1 MKVLLV
7 NPNLMRPPVSP
18 VALDIL
24 AEELQG
30 AGFTPVLLDLAW
42 SGDVQTDIDAALR
55 QDYLFAAVSVRN
67 TDTSFFPGS
76 DACLETHR
84 QIVAHLRAA
93 GLKVAVGGVG
103 FSIAPD
109 AARDFLGADF
119 AVAGDGEEAIVALA
133 RALSSRGSLEK
144 VPGLVGLAP
153 PARVDLSRRPPLS
166 RRFVDNPRYLRE
178 GGQVGVETKRGCP
191 HGCIACA
198 DPLAKGRTVRARDPV
213 AVAAE
218 VRALL
223 AQGVDVL
230 HTCDCEFNV
239 PRQHAAAVCQELIR
253 QGLSD
258 RLAWYAYCTPAGFD
272 RELALLMRR
281 AGCVGVDF
289 SADHGDPAMLA
300 RLRCPHTVEDLRA
313 TADACREAGLRFMFD
328 LLLGGPGETRASILT
343 TVELMRDLSP
353 TRVGVS
359 LGIRLYRGCPI
370 TGEVDLTGKNPS
382 AGLEYVFQ
390 PLTDPALLRPTYY
403 RQGSLG
409 EDVGEWLEEVIGG
422 DSRFFFAARSHNY
435 DGNER
440 VSQLIR
446 EGARGAYWDILARA
460 AGD

>member
-7 NPNLMRPPVSP
+7 NSNLMRPPVSP

-30 AGFTPVLLDLAW
+30 AGFTPVILDLAW
-42 SGDVQTDIDAALR
+42 SENVQADIDATLGD
-55 QDYLFAAVSVRN
+55 DYLFAAVSVRN

-76 DACLETHR
+76 DACLRTHR
-84 QIVAHLRAA
+84 QVVARLRAA

-103 FSIAPD
+103 FSIVPE

-119 AVAGDGEEAIVALA
+119 PVAGDAEEAVVALA
-133 RALSSRGSLEK
+133 RALARREHLEV
-144 VPGLVGLAP
+144 VPGLVGRNP
-153 PARVDLSRRPPLS
+153 PAQVDLSRRPPLS
-166 RRFVDNPRYLRE
+166 RRFVDNAHYLRE
-178 GGQVGVETKRGCP
+178 GGQVGFETKRGCP

-198 DPLAKGRTVRARDPV
+198 DPVAKGKTVRTRDPV

-218 VRALL
+218 VRSLL
-223 AQGVDVL
+223 VQGVDVL
-230 HTCDCEFNV
+230 HTCDSEFNV
-239 PRQHAAAVCQELIR
+239 PRQHADAVCQELIR
-253 QGLSD
+253 VGLGD
-258 RLAWYAYCTPAGFD
+258 RLRWYAYCTPAGFD

-300 RLRCPHTVEDLRA
+300 RLRCPHTVEDLRR
-313 TADACREAGLRFMFD
+313 TAQACPQAGLRFMFD

-343 TVELMRDLSP
+343 TVELMRELLP

-359 LGIRLYRGCPI
+359 LGVRLYRGCPI
-370 TGEVDLTGKNPS
+370 VDEVDLNGENPS
-382 AGLEYVFQ
+382 IHTKRL
-390 PLTDPALLRPTYY
+390 DPTLLQPTYY
-403 RQGSLG
+403 LENSLG
-409 EDVGEWLEEVIGG
+409 EDVGEWLEDVIGG
-422 DSRFFFAARSHNY
+422 DPRFFFAAASHNY

-446 EGARGAYWDILARA
+446 TGARGAYWDILARA